1 MRADRL
7 VAILLLLQSR
17 QRVTAQELAGELE
30 VSVRTARRD
39 LDALS
44 AAGVPVY
51 SQPGRGGGWM
61 LVGGARTDLSGLTA
75 TEARTL
81 FMVAGPS
88 AAATPELKAAL
99 RKLVRALPE
108 PFRRTAE
115 TAAASVIVD
124 PGGWDQSRRSAWT
137 PSQLDPLQAATA
149 AGEQVILG
157 YAARDGAATTRV
169 VSPLGLAR
177 KGEVWYLLAQTAA
190 GLRTFRVGRVTSV
203 EPTGEPV
210 QRPPDFDLEQAWK
223 AVVARVDELRSPV
236 QVAAVV
242 DPDILPMLRWV
253 LDRRVRIGAAGGDGR
268 VAVTIVGPHV
278 EAIAGQIAGF
288 GGRIEVLSPVEVR
301 DRLAG
306 IGRELAAT
314 YS

>member
-1 MRADRL
+1 
-7 VAILLLLQSR
+7 
-17 QRVTAQELAGELE
+17 
-30 VSVRTARRD
+30 
-39 LDALS
+39 
-44 AAGVPVY
+44 
-51 SQPGRGGGWM
+51 
-61 LVGGARTDLSGLTA
+61 
-75 TEARTL
+75 
-81 FMVAGPS
+81 
-88 AAATPELKAAL
+88 
-99 RKLVRALPE
+99 
-108 PFRRTAE
+108 
-115 TAAASVIVD
+115 
-124 PGGWDQSRRSAWT
+124 
-137 PSQLDPLQAATA
+137 LQAATA